1 MRVVQCGHQLVV
13 QPRLHARCVFRSIVT
28 AGFGIVTGE
37 FGIVTAEFGIVTEG
51 LRSLH

>member
-1 MRVVQCGHQLVV
+1 MQ
-13 QPRLHARCVFRSIVT
+13 CVFRSIVT
-28 AGFGIVTGE
+28 VGFGIVTGE

>member
-1 MRVVQCGHQLVV
+1 MASGLCSPIGRNK
-13 QPRLHARCVFRSIVT
+13 CVFRSIVT

>member
-1 MRVVQCGHQLVV
+1 MIG
-13 QPRLHARCVFRSIVT
+13 CVFRSIVT